1 MKILNME
8 KKIIIVFCLI
18 SVVLLGA
25 CSSEETIT
33 SDGNQVNAAKGLS
46 FQFSEEAYVPGVIK
60 NGTRSIMTP
69 APIDLGDGLIAEAHL
84 ESDTMVTTRVGGT
97 YCRGNHD
104 DSCKYFAD
112 FCHWTG
118 WCGIC

>member
-1 MKILNME
+1 ME

-60 NGTRSIMTP
+60 NGTRLH
-69 APIDLGDGLIAEAHL
+69 DLNHFVHVVDGL
-84 ESDTMVTTRVGGT
+84 
-97 YCRGNHD
+97 C
-104 DSCKYFAD
+104 
-112 FCHWTG
+112 
-118 WCGIC
+118 